1 MENVST
7 VKMMATAQF
16 TETKSVEV
24 MESAFNI
31 KDMFLMITLDI
42 EVGCVVYCPVFGCE
56 SSPNKS

>member
-7 VKMMATAQF
+7 VKMMDTAQF

-24 MESAFNI
+24 MEGAF
-31 KDMFLMITLDI
+31 KDKLFMITLDI

>member
-24 MESAFNI
+24 MESAF
-31 KDMFLMITLDI
+31 KVKEKLDK
-42 EVGCVVYCPVFGCE
+42 
-56 SSPNKS
+56 SHKSNKSDKLDMSD